1 MLQKLS
7 YLNLILAIA
16 YLLIYLKSG
25 TFNST
30 AGIFMVI
37 VFNWLCLRSYQLDD
51 YKWKVWHYLTGLWSI
66 YFIGTII
73 YGSFFI
79 LSSAI
84 EYSFISND
92 TTIYLIVSF
101 AFSIAVVTH
110 FIIYLLRSFN
120 KLNH

>member
-1 MLQKLS
+1 
-7 YLNLILAIA
+7 
-16 YLLIYLKSG
+16 
-25 TFNST
+25 
-30 AGIFMVI
+30 MVI
-37 VFNWLCLRSYQLDD
+37 VFSWLCLRSYQLDD

-73 YGSFFI
+73 YGAIFI

-101 AFSIAVVTH
+101 AFSITVIAH